1 MGVRYLTKFIME
13 KRKLYSVEVDTESQ
27 PVPAIIDGFSLFYSL
42 SDILLGRGV
51 EHVFSYTSIRNEIF
65 RFMDYVTAKEIDIQC
80 ICRDTLIDYDK
91 LDTFAERGENNQTSI
106 LKSWKTDF
114 KQRPHSFLPYYTSIM
129 MMDALDEY
137 SHGRIECL
145 MMGVDP
151 DRETAI
157 IAAKRNA
164 YVITNDSDYFIFPVP
179 GVIHLSALVRGYQ
192 TEALSLVPKRVSII
206 KLDRILLHNNLTYE
220 QYLFAMITRGNDFIS
235 PTNITQT
242 LTHQRENLT
251 FGALFALI
259 RNKCPQQTRSEFA
272 SLFALCNEGHPE
284 YNEET
289 YLRVAEKYSLS
300 NYPNNPLSYFS
311 DSITDLPPV
320 PQWCVNMLEAL
331 QNSITC
337 NQLASLFSDYYCLPI
352 TFIHLYDDIILSVI
366 EYNLCNLD
374 SLINDMYPC
383 WSIDLKET
391 DQSQDETDQ
400 SQDDT
405 DQSQDETDQSQ
416 DESLNE
422 GPPTFSEIMKRLKHT
437 AIIRDKSVEDR
448 LILLEKLLLLPHL
461 ELEEIPEEN
470 WTLICCLK

>member
-1 MGVRYLTKFIME
+1 
-13 KRKLYSVEVDTESQ
+13 
-27 PVPAIIDGFSLFYSL
+27 
-42 SDILLGRGV
+42 
-51 EHVFSYTSIRNEIF
+51 
-65 RFMDYVTAKEIDIQC
+65 
-80 ICRDTLIDYDK
+80 
-91 LDTFAERGENNQTSI
+91 
-106 LKSWKTDF
+106 
-114 KQRPHSFLPYYTSIM
+114 M

-179 GVIHLSALVRGYQ
+179 GVIHLSVLMEGYQ
-192 TEALSLVPKRVSII
+192 TETLSLVPKRVSII

-272 SLFALCNEGHPE
+272 SLFALCNQARPQ

-289 YLRVAEKYSLS
+289 YLHVAEKYSLS

-320 PQWCVNMLEAL
+320 PRIPLTTRVSIEWCVNMLEAL

-337 NQLASLFSDYYCLPI
+337 NQLGCLCCNNLCFPV
-352 TFIHLYDDIILSVI
+352 TFIYVYNDIILSVFKDSM
-366 EYNLCNLD
+366 CNLY
-374 SLINDMYPC
+374 SLINDMNPC
-383 WSIDLKET
+383 YIDDMKEP
-391 DQSQDETDQ
+391 
-400 SQDDT
+400 
-405 DQSQDETDQSQ
+405 DQSQ

-422 GPPTFSEIMKRLKHT
+422 GPPSFSEIMKRLKHT
-437 AIIRDKSVEDR
+437 AIIRDKSIEDR

-461 ELEEIPEEN
+461 ELEGVPEEN
-470 WTLICCLK
+470 WTLIYCLK